1 MTVFGDWESITVTDP
16 DHSEEEER
24 YLIIGRSSR
33 NRMLVVSHT
42 ERGRMSAL
50 SARGEQM
57 RENDVNMASKA
68 RDEMRDHYDFS
79 RGVRG
84 KYAARY
90 AEGENVVVLAPDV
103 AEIFPDSVAV
113 NEALRTLVRISNKT
127 IRTKTSSRKRG
138 G

>member
-1 MTVFGDWESITVTDP
+1 
-16 DHSEEEER
+16 
-24 YLIIGRSSR
+24 
-33 NRMLVVSHT
+33 
-42 ERGRMSAL
+42 MSAL